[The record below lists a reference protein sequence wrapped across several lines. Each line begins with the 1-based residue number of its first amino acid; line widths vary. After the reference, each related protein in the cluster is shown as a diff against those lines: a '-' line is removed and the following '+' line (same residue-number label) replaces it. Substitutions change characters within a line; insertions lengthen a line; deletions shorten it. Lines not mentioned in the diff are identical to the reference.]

1 MQFLLLFSLWKK
13 TGNWWCGELGPQYW
27 DGHED
32 YCHSSGVCAQG
43 STSIFFHMNS
53 IMDRGFLVKTL
64 EWWGNSRSSAKKTTG
79 LTLICWCYAVW
90 TNTDSPSAPLLQGS
104 ILSFTWYA
112 FIFYIEFQESGKL
125 YYIVYTLRWNMH
137 DSWPAWNALK
147 IHVIVVC
154 GPSHSRYFLIV
165 WRRRYFNY

>member
-1 MQFLLLFSLWKK
+1 MDIVVFGDAIFTPILTLKK

-53 IMDRGFLVKTL
+53 IMDLGFLVKTL
-64 EWWGNSRSSAKKTTG
+64 EWWGNSLSSAKKTTG

-90 TNTDSPSAPLLQGS
+90 TNTDSPSAPLLKRS
-104 ILSFTWYA
+104 FLSFTWYA
-112 FIFYIEFQESGKL
+112 FIFYIEFQESGISCSFAL
-125 YYIVYTLRWNMH
+125 YSLYVKMKHAR
-137 DSWPAWNALK
+137 
-147 IHVIVVC
+147 
-154 GPSHSRYFLIV
+154 
-165 WRRRYFNY
+165 